1 MTKRIFRAICLMM
14 LLVFVMAA
22 GVVMIG
28 LYDQFS
34 RDIPRDLSRMADLAV
49 REAELAGQQYFSDWS
64 DPDRRLTWIGAD
76 GTVLWDSLYPAG
88 EQSNLRDK
96 EEVRE
101 ALETDSGDSL
111 RHAADQGERVAFCAR
126 RLPDGTVLR
135 LGMPQSRALGQVLD
149 LLEPLLLAAGA
160 FLAVLL
166 VLAATLARDIVS
178 PLSRLN
184 LDRPLENRDYPEL
197 QPLLSRID
205 SQQKQLWLQETALK
219 RRQEEFRTATDNLQE
234 GLILLN
240 EHGAILSVNRA
251 ALRLLELSS
260 GSEGRSLVSLRPD
273 LALGILIARA
283 KAGIHSEQR
292 AVLRGGEYQINASP
306 VYAQEVLCGVAL
318 LIFDITEREKA
329 EQMRREFTA
338 NVSHELKT
346 PLHTISGSAE
356 LLKSGL
362 VKPEDTA
369 RFAGHIYEEAQR
381 LILLVEDII
390 RLSRMDEGAI
400 EMQRTQ
406 VDLYGL
412 AKKALDTL
420 SAAAEGAGVTLSL
433 AGTPALLQGVPQLL
447 EGLIYNLCD
456 NGIKY
461 NRLGGSL
468 TVTVT
473 DAPEQVVLEVR
484 DTGIGI
490 PEEHRERIFER
501 FYRVDKSHSKEV
513 GGTGLGLSIV
523 KHAAKLHRGQI
534 TLDSEPGRGTV
545 ITVNFPK

>member
-1 MTKRIFRAICLMM
+1 MTKRIFKAICFAAV
-14 LLVFVMAA
+14 LVFCSVSLVTLLGAYDYVSGAKLEELEEKIILISEGVDLNGAA
-22 GVVMIG
+22 
-28 LYDQFS
+28 YF
-34 RDIPRDLSRMADLAV
+34 
-49 REAELAGQQYFSDWS
+49 EAL
-64 DPDRRLTWIGAD
+64 DPQEFRITWIAAD
-76 GTVLWDSLYPAG
+76 GTVLFESQAEPGQMENHLQRQEVQSALAQGQGYSRRYSATLG
-88 EQSNLRDK
+88 EQL
-96 EEVRE
+96 
-101 ALETDSGDSL
+101 LY
-111 RHAADQGERVAFCAR
+111 CAS
-126 RLPDGTVLR
+126 RLKDGTVLR
-135 LGMPQSRALGQVLD
+135 LADSQAGVVTLVME
-149 LLEPLLLAAGA
+149 LLEPLLLTG
-160 FLAVLL
+160 LVLL
-166 VLAATLARDIVS
+166 ALLLIMAAVMAKDIIR
-178 PLSRLN
+178 PLNRLD

-219 RRQEEFRTATDNLQE
+219 RRQEEFRAATDNLQE

-306 VYAQEVLCGVAL
+306 VYAQGVLCGVAL
-318 LIFDITEREKA
+318 LIFDVTEREKA

-369 RFAGHIYEEAQR
+369 RFAGHIYSEAQR

-412 AKKALDTL
+412 AKKVLDTL

-473 DAPEQVVLEVR
+473 DALEQVVLEVR

-534 TLDSEPGRGTV
+534 TMDSEPGRGTV
-545 ITVNFPK
+545 ITVTFPK